1 MRLLFDENLS
11 ARPVALLQAE
21 YPGSA
26 HVEQLLGRGRGRGD
40 GEVWERARANGFAIA
55 SKDNDFRQR
64 AFLLGP
70 PPMVVWLSA
79 GNAGTDT
86 IAALLKACA
95 GDLGRF
101 DANPEEALM
110 VIERV

>member
-1 MRLLFDENLS
+1 VKLLFDENLS
-11 ARPVALLQAE
+11 ARLVALLQSE

-26 HVEQLLGRGRGRGD
+26 HIEQLLGRGRGD
-40 GEVWERARANGFAIA
+40 GEVWEHARANGFAIA

-70 PPMVVWLSA
+70 PPKVVWLSV
-79 GNAGTDT
+79 GNAGTDA
-86 IAALLKACA
+86 IAALLKARA